1 MYNTGLI
8 HSGISWWGVY
18 TVVLGTNVPSS
29 CRKYLVY
36 EHFHEHCHLKDV
48 VCARPLWWHCPG
60 ATQKLLQW
68 VSSLWWEMKAV
79 SCSKC
84 CKGHFWTEHT
94 SNLHVAFL
102 GWKPCGKALCVLLLP
117 VSSAYC
123 VDIPLCRG
131 LGVLIDQFCNLC
143 AYPLPAVC
151 QGPIWHSQRVSCS
164 KVGSYVQGPRGKLC
178 LFCQFGSVL

>member
-60 ATQKLLQW
+60 ATQKLLHW

-117 VSSAYC
+117 VSSALLCGHTTLQRIRCLNRPVLQPVC
-123 VDIPLCRG
+123 VSFAC
-131 LGVLIDQFCNLC
+131 C
-143 AYPLPAVC
+143 LP
-151 QGPIWHSQRVSCS
+151 GPYLTLST
-164 KVGSYVQGPRGKLC
+164 C
-178 LFCQFGSVL
+178 LLL